1 MGKKTTSITIVIH
14 YQKCMQLSLY
24 PKQGKNTVNW
34 TIIAK
39 TSCYQVS
46 DSKIAYSNLQGIFN
60 IRLTSLWDFS
70 VFICDIRLTCQAYM
84 YNYVVVQFHPW
95 FMFYLPLFWGMVMHD
110 NKFEIKFK
118 PRIKIELKNIHQEV
132 ELLPTVE
139 VIA

>member
-39 TSCYQVS
+39 TSCSQVS

-60 IRLTSLWDFS
+60 IRLTSLWDFP
-70 VFICDIRLTCQAYM
+70 VFIYDRRLTCQAYM
-84 YNYVVVQFHPW
+84 YMLW
-95 FMFYLPLFWGMVMHD
+95 FKFILGLCFIFLCFGGMVMHD